1 MTPKAKRRAVDVM
14 CEEFRRSER
23 RACWLTSVARSTCRY
38 KSRRQPDDVVIAGL
52 RDKAAKY
59 SRWGYRI
66 LTDLLRSEG
75 LLVNHKRVH
84 RLYREAGLGLPRRR
98 SKKVPRPRQERL
110 EPTREVN
117 KYWALDFV
125 SDALADRRR
134 FRCMTLLDIGPRFCP
149 VIAVDTSLPGLRVTR
164 ELDAVGEEHGFPEV
178 LVVDNG
184 PELTSAAMFA
194 WARRRGVRLHFI
206 DPGKP
211 TQNAFIESFNG
222 RFRDE
227 CLNANWFL
235 DLADARRTIE
245 AWRRDYNELRP
256 HSALGRVPPAVYAR
270 TRGGKAPAV
279 GTDAASGGLEFA
291 PRIPHFPPPDDEPCL
306 K

>member
-1 MTPKAKRRAVDVM
+1 MVTPKAKRRAVGVM

-23 RACWLTSVARSTCRY
+23 RACWLASVARSTCRY
-38 KSRRQPDDVVIAGL
+38 ESRRQPDDVLIAGL
-52 RDKAAKY
+52 RDKALKY

-75 LLVNHKRVH
+75 LVVNHKRVH

-98 SKKVPRPRQERL
+98 SKKAPRPRQERL

-125 SDALADRRR
+125 SDALADRR
-134 FRCMTLLDIGPRFCP
+134 CP
-149 VIAVDTSLPGLRVTR
+149 VIAVDISLPGLRVTR
-164 ELDAVGEEHGFPEV
+164 ELDAVGEKHGFPEV
-178 LVVDNG
+178 LVIDNG
-184 PELTSAAMFA
+184 PELTSAATFA
-194 WARRRGVRLHFI
+194 WARRSGVRLHFI

-227 CLNANWFL
+227 CLNASWFL

-256 HSALGRVPPAVYAR
+256 HSALGRIPPAVYAR
-270 TRGGKAPAV
+270 THAKKAPAV
-279 GTDAASGGLEFA
+279 ETDAASGDLEPA
-291 PRIPHFPPPDDEPCL
+291 PRVPQFPPPDDELCL